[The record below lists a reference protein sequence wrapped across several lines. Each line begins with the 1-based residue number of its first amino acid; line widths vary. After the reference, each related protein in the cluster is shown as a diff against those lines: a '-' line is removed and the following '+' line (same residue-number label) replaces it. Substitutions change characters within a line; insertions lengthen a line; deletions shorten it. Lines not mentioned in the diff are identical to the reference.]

1 MQTNDVLYHPHQ
13 KRVYIGKMQKNL
25 MGRSHLTHLAAL
37 FLGIL
42 ILPCAALA
50 LDTSQEE
57 KQCLDIGFKRK
68 TPAFANCVLELID
81 RRGSSI
87 QSAQDPDDAT
97 CRKYGFKPKTDNYA
111 ICRQQI
117 DLARQQA
124 QQQQAQYAQQR
135 AEYEAQLAEQK
146 RERDRQK
153 GMAMLNLGL
162 GMMSGKYNA
171 SNGYGTLPPAPTPP
185 QNMNR
190 TYILPGGKM
199 MNCNTS
205 GSVTT
210 CF

>member
-1 MQTNDVLYHPHQ
+1 MS
-13 KRVYIGKMQKNL
+13 IFA
-25 MGRSHLTHLAAL
+25 LTPMVAL
-37 FLGIL
+37 FLAVL
-42 ILPCAALA
+42 STSNVALA

-57 KQCLDIGFKRK
+57 AQCLDIGFKRK
-68 TPAFANCVLELID
+68 TPAFANCVLELVD
-81 RRGSSI
+81 RRASTI
-87 QSAQDPDDAT
+87 QSIQDPDDAT
-97 CRKYGFKPKTDNYA
+97 CKKYGFKPKTDNYA
-111 ICRQQI
+111 VCRQQI

-146 RERDRQK
+146 KERDRQK

-162 GMMSGKYNA
+162 GMMTGKYNA
-171 SNGYGTLPPAPTPP
+171 SNGYGSMPAPTPP
-185 QNMNR
+185 QNQNR

-205 GSVTT
+205 GSITT